1 MSLRIYAIVGVFLL
15 LFLSGLLV
23 SARLKASR
31 SEEIG
36 PADLFI
42 AIDPKTKDLLL
53 EDWRWQVGND
63 AKVFRVTVFG
73 DLFTQSP
80 GGQIYWLD
88 TGSGRYIE
96 VAKSVDQWAD
106 AAKIHGQ
113 EWSHGGTL
121 RELRSLGVKL
131 GEGQVYSWRHDPM
144 LGGAESVDNVDVVS
158 LQVHVSH
165 AGRVAKAL
173 KDLPPGAKIDN
184 FEFEVLGPQGV
195 GEEAKGDGGEDTTT
209 YEVVINEEMQYSMWP
224 AGQKIPE
231 GWKSVGK
238 SGTKQECLD
247 YIKEVWTDM
256 RPLSLRKKLGER

>member
-1 MSLRIYAIVGVFLL
+1 MSLRIYVTTDVFLL
-15 LFLSGLLV
+15 LVLTGLFV
-23 SARLKASR
+23 SARLKASGP
-31 SEEIG
+31 EKLG

-53 EDWRWQVGND
+53 EDWRWEVGHD
-63 AKVFRVTVFG
+63 AKVFRATVFG
-73 DLFTQSP
+73 DLFTQGP

-96 VAKSVDQWAD
+96 VAKSVEQWAD

-113 EWSHGGTL
+113 EWFHGDTL

-144 LGGAESVDNVDVVS
+144 LGGAKSADNVDVVS

-165 AGRVAKAL
+165 AGRVAKAI
-173 KDLPPGAKIDN
+173 KDLPPGEKIDSLK
-184 FEFEVLGPQGV
+184 FEVLGPRGA
-195 GEEAKGDGGEDTTT
+195 GAKGDGGEDTTV
-209 YEVVINEEMQYSMWP
+209 YEVVVNEAKQYSMWP
-224 AGQKIPE
+224 SGQQIPT

-238 SGTKQECLD
+238 HGTKQECLD
-247 YIKEVWTDM
+247 YIKEVWTDIQ
-256 RPLSLRKKLGER
+256 PPG